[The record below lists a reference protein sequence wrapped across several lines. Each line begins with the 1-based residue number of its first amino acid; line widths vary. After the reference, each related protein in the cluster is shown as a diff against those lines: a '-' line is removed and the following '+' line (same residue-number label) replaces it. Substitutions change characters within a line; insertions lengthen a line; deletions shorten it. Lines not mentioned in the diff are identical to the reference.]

1 MDNNVLIEDLKKEL
15 AELRKLYQE
24 SSRNELM
31 YKNMLHFILDNE
43 VPESRLADFK
53 AKIA

>member
-1 MDNNVLIEDLKKEL
+1 MDNNALIEDLKKEL

-24 SSRNELM
+24 SKRNELM
-31 YKNMLHFILDNE
+31 YRNMLHFILDNE
-43 VPESRLADFK
+43 VPESKLLDFK